1 MDEMATNDTTRNETV
16 IDEMPINDTAM
27 IETDVDKTGMDKTAV
42 NKSSSGVDLLTD
54 VSGDSAVIEVSNS
67 GEAKGE
73 SPASSS
79 SIYSPAQSL
88 TETGKKYSAITSF
101 LTLPSKLQ
109 EKNGKTKSP
118 GLVRVLTSEESLAML
133 KEKERKKKEEEE
145 EKQKRK
151 NEREKKHLEREALM
165 KRKAE
170 EKEKKA
176 AERQK
181 KKEEKLAEQKER
193 KQQLLEKKMEKGK
206 KKIDLEGKR
215 KQQEKQKIP
224 GKVYPLRHSVSN
236 NEKAKCAYLPE
247 NVCWLCSGNYEDDIS
262 PDGTLLTGWIQ
273 CTSCKLWM
281 HEQCAR
287 EINGDEISCEC
298 GNVLC

>member
-1 MDEMATNDTTRNETV
+1 MDEMSTNDTTRNETV

-27 IETDVDKTGMDKTAV
+27 IETAVDKTGVDKTAV

-118 GLVRVLTSEESLAML
+118 GLARVLTSEESLAML

-151 NEREKKHLEREALM
+151 KESEKKRLEREALM

-170 EKEKKA
+170 EKA

-193 KQQLLEKKMEKGK
+193 KRQLLEKKMEKGK

-247 NVCWLCSGNYEDDIS
+247 NVCSLCSGNYEDDIS
-262 PDGTLLTGWIQ
+262 PDGTLLAGWIQ

-281 HEQCAR
+281 HEECAR